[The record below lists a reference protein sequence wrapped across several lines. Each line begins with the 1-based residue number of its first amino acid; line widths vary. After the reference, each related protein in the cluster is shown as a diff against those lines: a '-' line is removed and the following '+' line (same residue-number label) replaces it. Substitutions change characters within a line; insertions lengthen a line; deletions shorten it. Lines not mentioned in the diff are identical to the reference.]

1 MLLSIIEY
9 VFKWIKWTNELP
21 RLKECYLITGVP
33 SISSMWIFIYCHRI
47 CCLFLLVILLVFFL
61 PSIFHLLLFISRTSV
76 LNSWCSR
83 CYCCCLYLR
92 AREFFFIAFVPVSL
106 FLLSINEIYV
116 LCVMRIC
123 FSLCLFRL
131 FLRFNWFLLF

>member
-21 RLKECYLITGVP
+21 QLKECYLITGVL

-76 LNSWCSR
+76 LNSWWSR

-92 AREFFFIAFVPVSL
+92 AREFFFHCFRSCFFISSIYKWNLCSVCNAYL
-106 FLLSINEIYV
+106 FLSLLVSTFSSI
-116 LCVMRIC
+116 
-123 FSLCLFRL
+123 
-131 FLRFNWFLLF
+131 